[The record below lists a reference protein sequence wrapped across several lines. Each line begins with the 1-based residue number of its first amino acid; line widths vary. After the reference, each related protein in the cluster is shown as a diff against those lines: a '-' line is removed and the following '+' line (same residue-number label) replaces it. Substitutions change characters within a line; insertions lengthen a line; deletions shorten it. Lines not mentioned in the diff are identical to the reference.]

1 MYSGI
6 VIHVFNPNTLET
18 GIGDLRWWFCIQ
30 VYCYQED
37 SDKIDEDV
45 DKSKKYVIVI
55 RNCFS
60 FGFRI
65 QFKTTFINNSCS
77 LKWVPSSAN

>member
-1 MYSGI
+1 MYPGI

-18 GIGDLRWWFCIQ
+18 GTGHLRWWFCIQ

-45 DKSKKYVIVI
+45 NKSKKYMIVM
-55 RNCFS
+55 
-60 FGFRI
+60 
-65 QFKTTFINNSCS
+65 
-77 LKWVPSSAN
+77 